1 MHELSIA
8 EAIVQIA
15 ARHARGRTVTKVE
28 VKVGY
33 LRQVVPS
40 ALSFAFELTAVGT
53 PVEGAEL
60 ELEEVPAAGWCRTCQ
75 ARTALPE
82 MPLWCRKCGSSDVE
96 VTQGEELL
104 VDSLELEEDE
114 MLATS
119 GEVSV

>member
-1 MHELSIA
+1 
-8 EAIVQIA
+8 
-15 ARHARGRTVTKVE
+15 
-28 VKVGY
+28 
-33 LRQVVPS
+33 
-40 ALSFAFELTAVGT
+40 
-53 PVEGAEL
+53 
-60 ELEEVPAAGWCRTCQ
+60 
-75 ARTALPE
+75 